1 MNFEFFYMIIKLIF
15 SLVVVLGLLFIAAK
29 TSFGKINNINDKK
42 YIKVLERVQI
52 SKDIYICV
60 VKIGKKA
67 HILTVSS
74 GAVDK
79 IEELSPEETLE
90 IENLK
95 KYQLQQMEEK
105 YLDVLNI
112 SKDFFT
118 RAASKFKLK
127 DGKNEK

>member
-1 MNFEFFYMIIKLIF
+1 MNFEFFYMILKLIF
-15 SLVVVLGLLFIAAK
+15 SLVVVLGLLFIVAK
-29 TSFGKINNINDKK
+29 TSFGKINSINDKK

-52 SKDIYICV
+52 SKDIYICI

-74 GAVDK
+74 GAVEK

-90 IENLK
+90 IENSK
-95 KYQLQQMEEK
+95 KYQLQEMEKK
-105 YLDVLNI
+105 YSDFLKSI
-112 SKDFFT
+112 KDFF
-118 RAASKFKLK
+118 AGVVSNFKLK